1 MRGGGCAPSAPGVLR
16 DPSWGHDKGLR
27 AGAKVL
33 RYPTYPHSETLTETT
48 APMSTPPDP
57 SPGRRIE
64 ELDAVTIRF
73 VGDSGDGMQLTGT
86 EFTRANAIAGNDLA
100 TFPDYPAE
108 IRAPAGSLAGV
119 SGYQVNFGAREI
131 YTPGDAPD
139 VLVAMNPAAL
149 KTNLADLKPGG
160 MLIVN
165 SGAFTPQNLDKAG
178 YKSNPLDD
186 AALKGS
192 YRVVA
197 IEMGKLTE
205 AALQGS
211 GLSAKDVARSKNY
224 FALGLMYWLYD
235 RPIEPQLR
243 SIERKFSKK
252 PEFAAANQSVFKAG
266 YAFGETTELFRAR
279 YHVPPSKLPP
289 GTYRTVTGNF
299 ATALG
304 LAVTARLSGREVFL
318 GSYPITPATEILQEA
333 ANFKEHGVVTY
344 QAEDEIAGIG
354 SAIGASFGGSL
365 GVTTTSGPGL
375 ALKTEMIGL
384 AVITELPLVIV
395 NVQRGG
401 PSTGMPTK
409 TEQSD
414 LLMALFG
421 RHGEAPLPVLAA
433 QSPADC
439 FWSSLEAFRIAVK
452 WMTPVILL
460 TDGYLAN
467 GSEPFLIP
475 DPATLPKLDV
485 KFQTE
490 PNYQGQYM
498 PYARDEKLVRPWA
511 IPGTPGLEHRVGGLE
526 KDSLSGMVSYDG
538 SNHERMVKTRAQ
550 KIANVVEDVPDAEV
564 FGEPSGRLLM
574 VSWGGTFGAVRGAA
588 EALREQGKGVSH
600 VHLRWLN
607 PLPKNLG
614 AVLRRFEKVLVPEV
628 NDGQLAL
635 YLRARFPGVD
645 PLQFN
650 RINGKPIK
658 ISELAARAAELL

>member
-1 MRGGGCAPSAPGVLR
+1 
-16 DPSWGHDKGLR
+16 
-27 AGAKVL
+27 
-33 RYPTYPHSETLTETT
+33 
-48 APMSTPPDP
+48 MSSPQDSSPD
-57 SPGRRIE
+57 RRIE
-64 ELDAVTIRF
+64 KLETVTIRF

-86 EFTRANAIAGNDLA
+86 EFTRANALAGNDLA

-108 IRAPAGSLAGV
+108 IRAPAGSLSGV
-119 SGYQVNFGAREI
+119 SGYQINFGAREI

-149 KTNLADLKPGG
+149 KTNLADLKAGG

-165 SGAFTPQNLDKAG
+165 TGAFTEQNLAKAG
-178 YKSNPLDD
+178 YKANPLDD
-186 AALKGS
+186 TALKAS
-192 YRVVA
+192 FRV
-197 IEMGKLTE
+197 IGIDMNKLTE
-205 AALQGS
+205 SALAGS

-224 FALGLMYWLYD
+224 FALGLMYWLYG
-235 RPIEPQLR
+235 RPIEPQLK

-252 PEFAAANQSVFKAG
+252 PEFAAANQKVFSAG
-266 YAFGETTELFRAR
+266 HAFGETTELFHERFD
-279 YHVPPSKLPP
+279 VPPSKLAP
-289 GTYRTVTGNF
+289 GTYRTVTGNV
-299 ATALG
+299 AAALG
-304 LAVTARLSGREVFL
+304 LAVTARLTGRQVFL

-333 ANFKEHGVVTY
+333 ATFKEHGVVTF

-354 SAIGASFGGSL
+354 SAIGASFGGAL

-375 ALKTEMIGL
+375 ALKTEMLGL
-384 AVITELPLVIV
+384 AVIAELPLVVID
-395 NVQRGG
+395 VQRGG

-421 RHGEAPLPVLAA
+421 RHGEAPLPVIAA
-433 QSPADC
+433 QSPGDV
-439 FWSSLEAFRIAVK
+439 FWTVLEAFRTAVH
-452 WMTPVILL
+452 WMTPVIVL
-460 TDGYLAN
+460 TDGFLAN

-475 DPATLPKLDV
+475 DPAGLPGLDV
-485 KFQTE
+485 KYATE
-490 PNYQGQYM
+490 PNADGKYM
-498 PYARDEKLVRPWA
+498 PYMRDDRLVRPWA
-511 IPGTPGLEHRVGGLE
+511 VPGTAGLEHRIGGLE

-550 KIANVVEDVPDAEV
+550 KIANVVADVPDVEV
-564 FGEPSGRLLM
+564 FGKQSGKLLL
-574 VSWGGTFGAVRGAA
+574 VSWGGTYGAVRGAA
-588 EALREQGKGVSH
+588 EALHEQGKDVGH

-614 AVLRRFEKVLVPEV
+614 EVLRRYEKVLVPEV

-658 ISELAARAAELL
+658 IAELAARAAELF

>member
-1 MRGGGCAPSAPGVLR
+1 
-16 DPSWGHDKGLR
+16 
-27 AGAKVL
+27 
-33 RYPTYPHSETLTETT
+33 
-48 APMSTPPDP
+48 MSTPPDP
-57 SPGRRIE
+57 SPGRTIE
-64 ELDAVTIRF
+64 QRDAVTIRF

-119 SGYQVNFGAREI
+119 SGYQVNFGSKEI

-165 SGAFTPQNLDKAG
+165 SGAFTQLNLDKAG

-186 AALKGS
+186 TALKS
-192 YRVVA
+192 SFRIVA
-197 IEMGKLTE
+197 IDMGKLTE

-235 RPIEPQLR
+235 RPIEPQLK
-243 SIERKFSKK
+243 SIERKFAKK
-252 PEFAAANQSVFKAG
+252 PEFAAANQAVFKAG
-266 YAFGETTELFRAR
+266 YAYGETTELFHAR
-279 YHVPPSKLPP
+279 YRVPPSRLPP

-304 LAVTARLSGREVFL
+304 LAITARLTGRTVFL

-421 RHGEAPLPVLAA
+421 RHGEAPLPVIAA
-433 QSPADC
+433 QSPGDC
-439 FWSSLEAFRIAVK
+439 FWSALEAFRIAVK
-452 WMTPVILL
+452 WMTPVVLL

-475 DPATLPKLDV
+475 DPATLPKLTV
-485 KFQTE
+485 KYQTE
-490 PNYQGQYM
+490 PNHEGQFM
-498 PYARDEKLVRPWA
+498 PYARNEKLIRPWA

-538 SNHERMVKTRAQ
+538 SNHEKMVKTRAQ
-550 KIANVVEDVPDAEV
+550 KIANVVEDVPDVEV
-564 FGEPSGRLLM
+564 FGKPSGKLLL

-588 EALREQGKGVSH
+588 EALHEQGKDVSH

-614 AVLRRFEKVLVPEV
+614 AVLRGFEKVLVPEV
-628 NDGQLAL
+628 NNGQLAL
-635 YLRARFPGVD
+635 YLRAMFPGVD